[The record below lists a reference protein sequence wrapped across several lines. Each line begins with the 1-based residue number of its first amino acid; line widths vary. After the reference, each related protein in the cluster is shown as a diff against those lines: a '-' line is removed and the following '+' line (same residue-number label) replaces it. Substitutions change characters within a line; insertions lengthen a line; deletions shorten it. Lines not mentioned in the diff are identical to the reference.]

1 MLCSP
6 RRIMY
11 FRGKFSM
18 PYKYGHYF
26 VGCVLLVTVTGFW
39 ASYFS
44 LIGDMPLAFHVHAF
58 SATSWLLLL
67 ILQSIAIHQHH
78 NGFHKLAGLASFGFF
93 PILIAGFVMI
103 INVSAA
109 RYAAQENPFIMLL
122 GPSFGIGMIIA
133 IAAYLTL
140 FYNALRH
147 RKNIRLHAGYMLATP
162 LILFESPFSRLM
174 DQAFPW
180 MNVIGSQ
187 GPMAVLDTIVISD
200 GLAILFAMTLYFL
213 DPKNGA
219 PWLVAS
225 AFMATQAVVMW
236 WAPST
241 PQLNRLFELY
251 AKLPPE
257 LSLAT
262 GILAGVLVGYFGWQH
277 GRVRTQSPT
286 QATSPV

>member
-1 MLCSP
+1 
-6 RRIMY
+6 
-11 FRGKFSM
+11 M
-18 PYKYGHYF
+18 PYKYGHYY
-26 VGCVLLVTVTGFW
+26 VGFVLLVTVTGFW

-44 LIGDMPLAFHVHAF
+44 SMGAMPLAFHVHAF

-67 ILQSIAIHQHH
+67 ILQSIAIHRRY
-78 NGFHKLAGLASFGFF
+78 NAFHKMTGLASFGLF

-109 RYAAQENPFIMLL
+109 RYAAQEGPFIMLL

-174 DQAFPW
+174 DQIFPW
-180 MNVIGSQ
+180 LNFIGSE
-187 GPMAVLDTIVISD
+187 GPMAVLDTIAISD
-200 GLAILFAMTLYFL
+200 GLAIMFAMMLYL
-213 DPKNGA
+213 SDPKNGA

-225 AFMATQAVVMW
+225 AFMATQAALMW
-236 WAPST
+236 FAPSI
-241 PQLNRLFELY
+241 PQLNTLFELY
-251 AKLPPE
+251 AKLPSE
-257 LSLAT
+257 LPLAT

-277 GRVRTQSPT
+277 GRGRTPSPT
-286 QATSPV
+286 RTTSPI

>member
-1 MLCSP
+1 
-6 RRIMY
+6 
-11 FRGKFSM
+11 M
-18 PYKYGHYF
+18 PYKYGHYYVGF
-26 VGCVLLVTVTGFW
+26 VLAVILGGFW
-39 ASYFS
+39 ASYFRI
-44 LIGDMPLAFHVHAF
+44 IGGVPLAFHVHAF

-67 ILQSIAIHQHH
+67 ILQSIAIYQRH
-78 NGFHKLAGLASFGFF
+78 NAFHKLAGLASFGLF

-140 FYNALRH
+140 FYNALRY

-180 MNVIGSQ
+180 MNFIGSE
-187 GPMAVLDTIVISD
+187 GPMAVLDTIAISD
-200 GLAILFAMTLYFL
+200 GLAILFAMTLYFM
-213 DPKNGA
+213 DRKNGA

-225 AFMATQAVVMW
+225 VFMATQAVVMW
-236 WAPST
+236 FAPSI
-241 PQLNRLFELY
+241 PLLNTLFLMY
-251 AKLPPE
+251 AMLSPE
-257 LSLAT
+257 FTLLI
-262 GILAGVLVGYFGWQH
+262 GVLAGILVGYFGWQRGG
-277 GRVRTQSPT
+277 GRKS
-286 QATSPV
+286 SPVQASSI

>member
-1 MLCSP
+1 
-6 RRIMY
+6 
-11 FRGKFSM
+11 M

-26 VGCVLLVTVTGFW
+26 VSFVLLVTVTGFW
-39 ASYFS
+39 VSYFR
-44 LIGDMPLAFHVHAF
+44 LIGEVPLAFHVHAF

-67 ILQSIAIHQHH
+67 IVQSIAIHHRH
-78 NGFHKLAGLASFGFF
+78 NRFHKLAGLASFGLF
-93 PILIAGFVMI
+93 PVLIVGFVMI

-109 RYAAQENPFIMLL
+109 RYASQENPFIMLL

-180 MNVIGSQ
+180 MNFIDSE
-187 GPMAVLDTIVISD
+187 GPKAVLDTIAISD
-200 GLAILFAMTLYFL
+200 GIAVIFALTLYFS
-213 DPKNGA
+213 DRKHGS
-219 PWLVAS
+219 PWLIAS
-225 AFMATQAVVMW
+225 GFMASQAIIMW
-236 WAPST
+236 ITPAM
-241 PQLNRLFELY
+241 PQLNSLFQFY

-257 LSLAT
+257 LTISAGL
-262 GILAGVLVGYFGWQH
+262 LAGILVGYLGWQH
-277 GRVRTQSPT
+277 GGRSARSAM
-286 QATSPV
+286 QATPI